1 MYDRINNVWV
11 SECTEKELTRKI
23 ANADEPD
30 PREIRFLRASL
41 MLSKLAES
49 NEFTAQAV
57 AETEKLAEEKYPPA
71 LYAMAQMFE
80 FGWGVA
86 KDEELCLLWY
96 KRAGEAGYRPVDGY
110 FGKNN
115 DRIIYQEKEKP
126 HKTEKKKKKFPVKLV
141 VIIAAVLA
149 VIIAAAGIILAL
161 SGASESLVIKVN
173 ENTELKSTVSA
184 EEFSAEVGKLL
195 SEYDTPQM
203 ISGEVSTNRIVLKF
217 DGNKLD
223 LRDFLADKVVSR
235 GNGIIV
241 IQFADEDEARKCL
254 EILKN
259 NSKVI
264 FAETDDYS
272 VKAETIPEEYCS
284 LSPVNSVMP
293 GDGYYSWGV
302 KDMGLDKLSEYV
314 RDNFSD
320 NEVLVAVIDTGA
332 LVHSENAHR
341 YYEGINCMMG
351 GDVVPDEHGTHVAGT
366 VLDGAQC
373 DNIKVIN
380 LDVFSGGEGASEL
393 SVRSAMEL
401 AVEIGADVINL
412 SLGGPCNMIS
422 HDYFDEAVEKGV
434 VLVAAAGNDKVDIH
448 ETDFCP
454 AHVENIITVGA
465 YRMNHE
471 IATDYTNYGAGI
483 DVCAPGTDIYSY
495 SAEGDGILQKLQ
507 GTSMASPHVAALA
520 ALLKAIS
527 PDMTPAEVQG
537 AICEYTRAFT
547 NPTAYSSGIY
557 GTGAPDATAFIEGY

>member
-30 PREIRFLRASL
+30 SREMRFLRASL
-41 MLSKLAES
+41 MLSKLAEG

-149 VIIAAAGIILAL
+149 AIIAVAGIILSL
-161 SGASESLVIKVN
+161 LGASESLVIKVN

-184 EEFSAEVGKLL
+184 EEFSAEVVKLL

-314 RDNFSD
+314 RNNFSD
-320 NEVLVAVIDTGA
+320 NEVLVAVIDSGA

-351 GDVVPDEHGTHVAGT
+351 GDVVPDEHGTHVTGT

-380 LDVFSGGEGASEL
+380 FDVFNGGEDSSEL
-393 SVRSAMEL
+393 TISSAIEL
-401 AVEIGADVINL
+401 AAEFGAGVINF
-412 SLGGPCNMIS
+412 SVGFPCCEII
-422 HDYFDEAVEKGV
+422 HDSVKEVVKKGV
-434 VLVAAAGNDKVDIH
+434 VFVTSAGNNSFDVDK
-448 ETDFCP
+448 EMWCP
-454 AHVENIITVGA
+454 KHIDEVIAVGA
-465 YRMNHE
+465 YDINHE
-471 IATDYTNYGAGI
+471 VMWYSNYGVSV
-483 DVCAPGTDIYSY
+483 DVCAPGEGIYSY
-495 SAEGDGILQKLQ
+495 SHESEELLVTLS